1 MILDDIIDHKRR
13 EVEGAKKRNP
23 LAALRERVAERK
35 AGAFAD
41 AIGTPGRLCLIAE
54 VKKASPS
61 RGILSPDFDPPAIA
75 RKYADSGASA
85 ISVLTDSKYFQGDAS
100 HLTRAKQACGL
111 PALRKDFTIDE
122 YQIWE
127 TASIGAD
134 AVLLIVAALSETQ
147 LSDYLQLASQ
157 LGLDS
162 LVEVHDEKQLAVA
175 LAAGARI
182 IGINN
187 RDLRTFKTDVG
198 VTARLAKEIPSGHI
212 IVSESGIHTR
222 EDAERV
228 REAGAD
234 AILVGEALMTSGDVS
249 GKIRELIGD
258 QG

>member
-13 EVEGAKKRNP
+13 EIQEVKKRNP
-23 LAALRERVAERK
+23 LAALRERVVPREAGLFAE
-35 AGAFAD
+35 
-41 AIGTPGRLCLIAE
+41 AISNPDRLCLIAE

-61 RGILSPDFDPPAIA
+61 RGVLCPEFDPPAIA
-75 RKYADSGASA
+75 RIYAENGASA
-85 ISVLTDSKYFQGDAS
+85 LSVLTDSKYFQGDVF
-100 HLTRAKQACGL
+100 HLTQAKGACGL

-122 YQIWE
+122 YQVWE
-127 TASIGAD
+127 SAAIGAD
-134 AVLLIVAALSETQ
+134 AILLIVAALSEGQ
-147 LSDYLQLASQ
+147 LRDYLQLASE

-162 LVEVHDEKQLAVA
+162 LVEVHDRMQLEAA
-175 LAAGARI
+175 LGAGARI

-187 RDLRTFKTDVG
+187 RDLGTFKTDVA
-198 VTARLAKEIPSGHI
+198 VTLRLAKEIPAGHI

-222 EDAERV
+222 DDARRV

>member
-13 EVEGAKKRNP
+13 EVEEARKQNP
-23 LAALRERVAERK
+23 LAALRKRVASREPGR
-35 AGAFAD
+35 FAE
-41 AIGTPGRLCLIAE
+41 AISKQGRLCLIAE

-61 RGILSPDFDPPAIA
+61 RGVLRPDFDPAAIA
-75 RKYADSGASA
+75 RKYAESRASA

-100 HLTRAKQACGL
+100 HLKQAKQASGL

-127 TASIGAD
+127 SAAIGAD
-134 AVLLIVAALSETQ
+134 ALLLIVAALSEKQ
-147 LSDYLQLASQ
+147 LRDYLRTASD

-162 LVEVHDEKQLAVA
+162 LVEIHDRQQLAMA
-175 LAAGARI
+175 LDAGARI

-198 VTARLAKEIPSGHI
+198 ITLQLAKEIPAGHI

-222 EDAERV
+222 EDALNV
-228 REAGAD
+228 RRAGAN